1 MKIYFVVDQNE
12 ITNCA
17 LFRNKKDAQRYIKQK
32 ETYDAKQ
39 FLIDSWHEESYLKLN
54 VIEFEPNKNGIMNAM
69 KDVLSSSGNNIEQW
83 D

>member
-1 MKIYFVVDQNE
+1 MKIYFVADRNE

-32 ETYDAKQ
+32 ETYDVKQ
-39 FLIDSWHEESYLKLN
+39 SLIDSWHEESSLELN
-54 VIEFEPNKNGIMNAM
+54 VIEFEPNKNGIMSAM
-69 KDVLSSSGNNIEQW
+69 RSVLSHSNNDIQDW

>member
-1 MKIYFVVDQNE
+1 MKIYFVADRNE

-39 FLIDSWHEESYLKLN
+39 SLIDSWHEESSLELN
-54 VIEFEPNKNGIMNAM
+54 VIEFEPNKNGIMDAM
-69 KDVLSSSGNNIEQW
+69 KNVLLHSSNDIQDW

>member
-1 MKIYFVVDQNE
+1 MKIYFVSDENE

-17 LFRNKKDAQRYIKQK
+17 LFRNKKDAQRYIKHK

-39 FLIDSWHEESYLKLN
+39 SLIDSWHEESSLELN
-54 VIEFEPNKNGIMNAM
+54 VIEFEPNKNGIMDAM
-69 KDVLSSSGNNIEQW
+69 RIVLLKSANDIQDW

>member
-1 MKIYFVVDQNE
+1 MKIYFVADRNE

-39 FLIDSWHEESYLKLN
+39 SLIDSWHEESSLELN
-54 VIEFEPNKNGIMNAM
+54 VIEFEPNKNGIMDAM
-69 KDVLSSSGNNIEQW
+69 RNVLLHSSNDIQDW